1 MFCTSKF
8 HTRGRRPSNSY
19 AGQVVVAGGR
29 TPARFGA
36 APRQHGDLGAEVVAA
51 AADRRVLIFGVG
63 AHVPLQVPPPPLPL
77 DLPLDLQKIQPIIH
91 LNTKPFQHEHKQLN
105 SRIT

>member
-1 MFCTSKF
+1 M
-8 HTRGRRPSNSY
+8 
-19 AGQVVVAGGR
+19 AGGR

-51 AADRRVLIFGVG
+51 ADRRVLVLGVG

-77 DLPLDLQKIQPIIH
+77 DLPLDLRQMQPIIH
-91 LNTKPFQHEHKQLN
+91 QTKTPSDEEKQL
-105 SRIT
+105 SLRINTSEASTENL